1 MLTRIAR
8 CFARFVAPLVL
19 VALGLVSRR
28 GIAASRDEARALVVL
43 IGDAGASDELRSVLS
58 ELLERRGI
66 AVEYETRERF
76 SSRALLSENQDGRV
90 WVFVSDPGRRVAKLY
105 FRGPT
110 GERFLLRRLAL
121 KNGLDELGRELIG
134 QVVETSTVALLRSD
148 AGVSREEARAGI
160 SAEGDDPES
169 AGNDAVHLGGA
180 PSPEEGDAGAD
191 ARRRSSFDFDVD
203 ARGFAKWSGHEL
215 GFDHGVGA
223 EVALAFRASPRW
235 FVGGR
240 AELETGFGQSIETD
254 ALDADVHATSFRIG
268 PEIGARNGISALSLG
283 LLAGADFTK
292 TTPKATADPTLA
304 LSGSSSSTV
313 PVLRL
318 EARYVVALGVFRM
331 SAGIFGDASLADTH
345 YDVEDASGSH
355 RVAAPWPVR
364 PGVALTLGLRS
375 GL

>member
-1 MLTRIAR
+1 MVIVGLA
-8 CFARFVAPLVL
+8 
-19 VALGLVSRR
+19 LVSRS
-28 GIAASRDEARALVVL
+28 GAAAPRDEARALVVL

-58 ELLERRGI
+58 ELLERQGI
-66 AVEYETRERF
+66 AVEYETRARF
-76 SSRALLSENQDGRV
+76 SSNALLSENQDGRV

-121 KNGLDELGRELIG
+121 KSGLDELGRELIG
-134 QVVETSTVALLRSD
+134 QVVETSTVALLASD

-160 SAEGDDPES
+160 SAEGDDTES
-169 AGNDAVHLGGA
+169 PGDDALHLGGA
-180 PSPEEGDAGAD
+180 PSPEMGDAGVGAHD
-191 ARRRSSFDFDVD
+191 RSRFDLDVD

-223 EVALAFRASPRW
+223 EAALAFRASRRW

-254 ALDADVHATSFRIG
+254 ALDADVRATSFRIG
-268 PEIGARNGISALSLG
+268 PEIGMQEGVGAWSLG
-283 LLAGADFTK
+283 LLAGADLTK
-292 TTPKATADPTLA
+292 TTPKASADPTLA
-304 LSGSSSSTV
+304 LSGSSSGAV
-313 PVLRL
+313 PVVRL
-318 EARYVVALGVFRM
+318 EARYVLTLGLFRM
-331 SAGIFGDASLADTH
+331 TAGIFGDTSLADTH

>member
-1 MLTRIAR
+1 MPPRI
-8 CFARFVAPLVL
+8 ARFVAPLFI
-19 VALGLVSRR
+19 VALALVSRS
-28 GIAASRDEARALVVL
+28 GVAAPRDEARALVVL
-43 IGDAGASDELRSVLS
+43 IGDAGASDALRSVLS

-66 AVEYETRERF
+66 AVEYETRDRF

-134 QVVETSTVALLRSD
+134 QVVETSTVALLGSD

-160 SAEGDDPES
+160 SAEGDDAES
-169 AGNDAVHLGGA
+169 AGDDALHLRGA
-180 PSPEEGDAGAD
+180 PSPETSGAGLGAH
-191 ARRRSSFDFDVD
+191 ARSRLDLDVD

-223 EVALAFRASPRW
+223 EAALAFRASPRW
-235 FVGGR
+235 SIGGR
-240 AELETGFGQSIETD
+240 AELEYGFGQSIETD
-254 ALDADVHATSFRIG
+254 ALDADVRATSFRVG
-268 PEIGARNGISALSLG
+268 PEMGTAEGVSAFSLG

-292 TTPKATADPTLA
+292 TTPKASADPTLA
-304 LSGSSSSTV
+304 LSGSSNGTV
-313 PVLRL
+313 PVVRL
-318 EARYVVALGVFRM
+318 EARYVLTLGVFRM
-331 SAGIFGDASLADTH
+331 SAGLFGDVSLADTH
-345 YDVEDASGSH
+345 YDVEDATGSH